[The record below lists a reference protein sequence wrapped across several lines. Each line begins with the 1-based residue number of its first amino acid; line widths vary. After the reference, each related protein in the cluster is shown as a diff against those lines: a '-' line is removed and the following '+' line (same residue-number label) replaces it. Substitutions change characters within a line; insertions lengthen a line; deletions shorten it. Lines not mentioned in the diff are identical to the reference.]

1 MQVGDSDYLNVKAFR
16 KDRGLNKGPYHGS
29 KKIVSRA
36 RRFLL
41 GEVTSGHEAERN
53 YYVKLIDSLFL
64 DNISFEKDRLSCD

>member
-1 MQVGDSDYLNVKAFR
+1 MQVGDSNYLNVKAFR

-41 GEVTSGHEAERN
+41 GEVTSGHEAECN
-53 YYVKLIDSLFL
+53 YYVKLIDS
-64 DNISFEKDRLSCD
+64 RLVITIWTVGRDVLAL